1 MRARPERKNAITGPL
16 GTALADAFESVQ
28 TDDTIQAVLFRGAGG
43 AFCSGL
49 DLKAFGAE
57 PKPDWMADWA
67 ATWRRAHLAI
77 FACEKPIVCALER
90 YAINGGA
97 ALAIASDFCIAGEEA
112 FLQVGEVRIGMAA
125 PYNLAW
131 LSIRHGEAVSAR
143 VALRGDRIQ
152 GPELVNMGLAT
163 EAVADA
169 DVLTRAR
176 AYTEEL
182 AGFPAGAG
190 ARIKRVL
197 RRCNGVDAAA
207 LFDEA
212 KALSAGGAVL
222 AYAHRCAWKP
232 PSAAAPGG
240 GGGGGLAAMVGTAQR
255 LLHELQ
261 LEGLSSPPP
270 PRSASA
276 EPTYASC
283 VALPAAAHSE

>member
-1 MRARPERKNAITGPL
+1 MTTRVERHDTWAEVILDRPERKNAITGPL

-28 TDDTIQAVLFRGAGG
+28 TDDAIQAVLFRGAGG

-152 GPELVNMGLAT
+152 GPELVRLGLAT

-182 AGFPAGAG
+182 AGFPAGAS
-190 ARIKRVL
+190 ARIKRIV

-212 KALSAGGAVL
+212 KALSAGGA
-222 AYAHRCAWKP
+222 AP
-232 PSAAAPGG
+232 PKQG
-240 GGGGGLAAMVGTAQR
+240 QR
-255 LLHELQ
+255 
-261 LEGLSSPPP
+261 
-270 PRSASA
+270 
-276 EPTYASC
+276 
-283 VALPAAAHSE
+283 V